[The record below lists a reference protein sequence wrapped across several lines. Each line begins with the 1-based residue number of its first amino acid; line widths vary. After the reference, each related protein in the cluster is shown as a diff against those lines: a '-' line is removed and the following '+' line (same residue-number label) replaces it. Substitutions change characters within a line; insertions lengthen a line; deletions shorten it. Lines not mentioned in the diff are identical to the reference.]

1 MSMWDDPSF
10 SNLYDNLGAAAESPF
25 DGARLFDMSAATV
38 QADSPS
44 YHIKTD
50 DGQHAHSHQSY
61 NSRSLVSSRSAES
74 SSQDSSSETSGRK
87 RKNTSA
93 TSESPPGNFDAIKL
107 EQQRSL
113 MHSHAGSTTNMAS
126 LHSLHNL
133 SLEQDFA
140 NQFGSA
146 ASSPGGQP
154 MDLIDRTYSQHQYIK
169 AEPPVCSML
178 IVGLVS
184 TNLPSRLEPSSPQTS
199 SLVRVP
205 HPRPLSRHPR
215 PKKPPR
221 EPCSTIRRPR
231 LMGQTCLTPTRCG
244 TTLLR
249 TRHGTQT
256 MPTPS
261 RHPALSP

>member
-1 MSMWDDPSF
+1 MDQDPNPHVVQDADMSMWDDPSF

-50 DGQHAHSHQSY
+50 DGQHAHSHQHY

-107 EQQRSL
+107 EQHPQM
-113 MHSHAGSTTNMAS
+113 MHSHPASNANMAP

-140 NQFGSA
+140 NHFGSA

-154 MDLIDRTYSQHQYIK
+154 MDLVDRTYSHHMHIK
-169 AEPPVCSML
+169 PEPPVYR
-178 IVGLVS
+178 
-184 TNLPSRLEPSSPQTS
+184 P
-199 SLVRVP
+199 SLV
-205 HPRPLSRHPR
+205 
-215 PKKPPR
+215 
-221 EPCSTIRRPR
+221 C
-231 LMGQTCLTPTRCG
+231 
-244 TTLLR
+244 
-249 TRHGTQT
+249 
-256 MPTPS
+256 
-261 RHPALSP
+261 